1 MSRRSKPITRLSVI
15 FILAIILSGGVLT
28 YFSINNISNLKELTE
43 KKILEEQRELSAR
56 FSTAL
61 QKQIEELTSGFK
73 QDVDQAGLM
82 IDSMRQTAAGS
93 DFILQAFILNSKGQF
108 IYPGFTGILE
118 DPLQP
123 VLSDRFKSAFEQ
135 GEYAEF
141 SEKDPRKAKEHYRS
155 CLRYAA
161 GENDSVIALNAL
173 GRISIKS
180 GQPGDAAAIYSIIIQ
195 DYFSLLDR
203 NGFPYAYYALSHLL
217 TSTTSENYE
226 NTIPVI
232 ESLLDKMA
240 RGSVPLNFFT
250 KDLLTQAKAWVNDST
265 KMAPGN
271 SSNIN
276 SLITHLNQQIQFVDQ
291 YGNELADLVIHG
303 KSDKQ
308 YRDSNGFKIVD
319 PLSGTKQELFLIH
332 TGDMNSSGYFV
343 DRNGLFETI
352 SNTGIEDG
360 LEFEYVLE
368 FPSGYISNT
377 SAHSL
382 SYSAQLNPYFP
393 GQIIHIRIANEN
405 LISDLIKRRSWIYGI
420 ASALLLLAMFLGVI
434 LILRDIA
441 REKKLAT
448 IRSDFIS
455 NVTHELKTPLTSIR
469 MYAESLMMKRV
480 KAEPGQTKYLSVI
493 VNESERLTRMINN
506 ILEFS
511 KMEKAKQEYHPV
523 ESNLSEILDAAIG
536 DMNYWLEK
544 KGFKMTT
551 EIEQNVK
558 VKVDP
563 EKFYQVYS
571 NLLSN
576 AIKYSGDSKNI
587 RVRLHKNSGSVITE
601 VEDEGI
607 GIENENLT
615 RIFEEFFRVESNESG
630 NITGT
635 GLGLTVV
642 KEIVEAHQGKIMVQ
656 SEIGKGSK
664 FSVILFQQ

>member
-1 MSRRSKPITRLSVI
+1 MSSRFKLVTRLSVI
-15 FILAIILSGGVLT
+15 FILAIVLSGGILT

-43 KKILEEQRELSAR
+43 KKIIEEQRELSAR
-56 FSTAL
+56 YSTTL
-61 QKQIEELTSGFK
+61 QKKIEELTSGFN
-73 QDVDQAGLM
+73 QDITYQGLM
-82 IDSMRQTAAGS
+82 IDSMLQTAAGS
-93 DFILQAFILNSKGQF
+93 DFILQVFILNSKGQF
-108 IYPGFTGILE
+108 IYPGFTGIPE
-118 DPLQP
+118 YPVQP

-141 SEKDPRKAKEHYRS
+141 YEKNPAKAEEHYRS
-155 CLRYAA
+155 CLSYAV

-203 NGFPYAYYALSHLL
+203 NGFPYAYYAMSHLV
-217 TSTTSENYE
+217 TTTLSGNYE
-226 NTIPVI
+226 TTISVI
-232 ESLLDKMA
+232 EFLLDKMA

-250 KDLLTQAKAWVNDST
+250 KDLLTQATTWANDT
-265 KMAPGN
+265 AKMAPWN

-276 SLITHLNQQIQFVDQ
+276 SLIAHLNQQIQFVDQ

-303 KSDKQ
+303 KPDMQ

-319 PLSGTKQELFLIH
+319 PLSGTKQEFFLIH
-332 TGDMNSSGYFV
+332 TGEVNSSGFFI
-343 DRNGLFETI
+343 DRNGLFETVV
-352 SNTGIEDG
+352 NTGIGNG

-377 SAHSL
+377 STHPL

-393 GQIIHIRIANEN
+393 GQIIQINIDNED

-420 ASALLLLAMFLGVI
+420 ASALLLLAMLLGVI

-511 KMEKAKQEYHPV
+511 KMEKA
-523 ESNLSEILDAAIG
+523 G
-536 DMNYWLEK
+536 
-544 KGFKMTT
+544 
-551 EIEQNVK
+551 
-558 VKVDP
+558 
-563 EKFYQVYS
+563 YQ
-571 NLLSN
+571 LL
-576 AIKYSGDSKNI
+576 A
-587 RVRLHKNSGSVITE
+587 
-601 VEDEGI
+601 
-607 GIENENLT
+607 
-615 RIFEEFFRVESNESG
+615 
-630 NITGT
+630 
-635 GLGLTVV
+635 
-642 KEIVEAHQGKIMVQ
+642 
-656 SEIGKGSK
+656 
-664 FSVILFQQ
+664 